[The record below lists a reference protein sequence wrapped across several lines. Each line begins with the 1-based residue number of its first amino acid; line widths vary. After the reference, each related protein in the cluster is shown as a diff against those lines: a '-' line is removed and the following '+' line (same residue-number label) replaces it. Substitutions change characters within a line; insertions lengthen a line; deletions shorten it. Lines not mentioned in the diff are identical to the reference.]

1 MASYGHFD
9 DARREYV
16 ITNPRTPVK
25 WINYIGTLGFGGF
38 VDHTGGL
45 LVCKDDP
52 SLNRITKY
60 LPQLPAADFKGSTI
74 YLRIE
79 RPEGGYRVF
88 SPFYTPCLAPYER
101 FECHVGLGY
110 SRWITVFDGIHTE
123 IVTFVPAGEQR
134 VIQDIRVT
142 NLTGEALAIDCIP
155 VVEFT
160 HFNALAQF
168 TNADWVPQTMQ
179 SWSVPDGDHTVLA
192 HCAFMQRGRQ
202 ENYFTANR
210 PASSFET
217 DRKVFLGDNEY
228 GSWANPLGLQREAL
242 TNSEA
247 LRGDNIAALLCPLGV
262 LEPGAK
268 ARLITQ
274 LGQAPDVAAALP
286 GIRAYRAGSAV
297 DEALAALGRFWEG
310 YLSAIQVETPVASLN
325 SMLNVHNPRQCHTT
339 KNWSRYLSLYQLGL
353 GSRGIG
359 FRDSAQDSLGVM
371 AHMPEEARDLVTM
384 LLHIQLRDGSARHQ
398 LNPLTMEGQ
407 IGDAAEDPDRLHYY
421 SDDHLWAVLAVC
433 AYLKETGDFAY
444 LDHVVPYYEKDR
456 AGQPLES
463 GTVRDHLRRGIA
475 FTRANV
481 GAHGLPLLGY
491 ADWNDTINL
500 LPGAESLFTAN
511 LYGRALLE
519 LIGLFEQRG
528 DTAAAEECRGYYAEM
543 RERVNSQAWDGAW
556 YVRYFD
562 PQGQPLG
569 SHANKTGQIF
579 TNGQSWP
586 VLSGFATPERAR
598 MARDSVRDRLNPRC
612 GIKLSAPGFNGYDPV
627 VGGVSTYPP
636 GAKENGGIF
645 LHANPWVIIAE
656 TLLGEGDRAFEYYNQ
671 INPAAQND
679 RIDVY
684 ECEPYVYAQNILGDE
699 HPQFGLA
706 RNSWLSGT
714 ASWMYQAGTQYLL
727 GVRAEYDGL
736 RIDPCIPRAWD
747 GFQMRRRYRGATYA
761 IRVSNPGHV
770 SRGVVSLTVDGQPIA
785 GNIAP
790 IFADGGLHTVEV
802 VLG

>member
-1 MASYGHFD
+1 MTSYGHFD

-25 WINYIGTLGFGGF
+25 WINYVGTLGFGGF

-45 LVCKDDP
+45 LICKDDP

-74 YLRIE
+74 YLRIK

-142 NLTGEALAIDCIP
+142 NLTGEALVIDCIP

-160 HFNALAQF
+160 HFNALMQF

-179 SWSVPDGDHTVLA
+179 SWRVPDGEHTVLA

-210 PASSFET
+210 PAASFET

-268 ARLITQ
+268 ARVITQ
-274 LGQAPDVAAALP
+274 LGQAPDVSAALP
-286 GIRAYRAGSAV
+286 GIQTYRSEAAV
-297 DEALAALGRFWEG
+297 DEALAALGRFWES

-384 LLHIQLRDGSARHQ
+384 LLHIQLRDGSAKHQ

-407 IGDAAEDPDRLHYY
+407 IGDAEEDPERLHYY

-444 LDHVVPYYEKDR
+444 LDTVVPYYEKDKT
-456 AGQPLES
+456 GQPLES
-463 GTVRDHLRRGIA
+463 GTVLDHLRRGIA

-528 DTAAAEECRGYYAEM
+528 DRAAAEECRGYYAEM
-543 RERVNSQAWDGAW
+543 KERVNTHAWDGAW

-562 PQGQPLG
+562 PQGRPLG
-569 SHANKTGQIF
+569 SHTNTTGQIF

-598 MARDSVRDRLNPRC
+598 MALDSVRDRLNTRC
-612 GIKLSAPGFNGYDPV
+612 GIKLSAPGFNGYDPI

-770 SRGVVSLTVDGQPIA
+770 SRGVASLTVDGQPVA
-785 GNIAP
+785 GNVAP